1 MSNNKVKMHQI
12 RFRLGLRPRPYTGS
26 LQRSPNPPAG
36 FKGPT
41 FKLREGRGKE
51 WREGKK
57 RGEEKGK
64 GEKLCSSKNFLEYV
78 LRYAATTHLL
88 YKMATLE
95 WRHRRPMPTT
105 QVPSTPSLPWDGH
118 DSGK

>member
-51 WREGKK
+51 WREGTKK
-57 RGEEKGK
+57 GEEKGK
-64 GEKLCSSKNFLEYV
+64 GEKFLRICSA
-78 LRYAATTHLL
+78 LRCNNSLALQDGDVRMASSSSHADYPVPLPSPGTAMIRGNSAWLL
-88 YKMATLE
+88 
-95 WRHRRPMPTT
+95 
-105 QVPSTPSLPWDGH
+105 
-118 DSGK
+118 